1 MLLNSMSKT
10 GTSTG
15 RGSHAEKPTE
25 IPKRGWLDIAKRVK
39 SQIAID
45 HIPIVSAGIAFYF
58 FLAIFPAL
66 AAIISVYGL
75 VVEPAQV
82 ASQIASL
89 TSGLPQN
96 AHEMISGFGEQL
108 TGKSGGEL
116 GWGVALSILLSLW
129 SANKGTKA
137 IFEGL
142 NIAYDEE
149 ENRSFTKKNAITLL
163 ATLLA
168 LITGIVAMAL
178 IAGFPAFTG
187 MLGLPEG
194 VKTLIDLLRWPLLAI
209 IVMVFLAW
217 IYKIA
222 PNRDSPKI
230 RWVTAGTI
238 VATLLWLLGSVL
250 FSLYVDNFGK
260 FDNTYGSFA
269 AIVVLMLWF
278 FLTAFIILLGGEINS
293 EIEHQTAA
301 DTTVGP
307 DEPIGQRDAYHA
319 DHVAGEYS

>member
-1 MLLNSMSKT
+1 MSET
-10 GTSTG
+10 DTSSGSG
-15 RGSHAEKPTE
+15 RQAKKPTE
-25 IPKRGWLDIAKRVK
+25 IPKRGWLEIAKRVK
-39 SQIAID
+39 SQLAID
-45 HIPIVSAGIAFYF
+45 HIPIVAAGIAFYF

-75 VVEPAQV
+75 VVQPDQV

-89 TSGLPQN
+89 AGGFPQN
-96 AHEMISGFGEQL
+96 AQEMISGFGERL

-116 GWGVALSILLSLW
+116 GWGVALSILVSLW

-137 IFEGL
+137 VFEGL
-142 NIAYDEE
+142 NIAYNEVD
-149 ENRSFTKKNAITLL
+149 NRSFIKKNALTLL

-168 LITGIVAMAL
+168 LITWIVAMAL
-178 IAGFPAFTG
+178 IAGFPAITG
-187 MLGLPEG
+187 MLGLPDI
-194 VKTLIDLLRWPLLAI
+194 VQTLIDYLRWPLLAV
-209 IVMVFLAW
+209 IVMTFLAW

-222 PNRDSPKI
+222 PDRDSPKI
-230 RWVTAGTI
+230 RWVNAGSI
-238 VATLLWLLGSVL
+238 VATLLWLGGSML
-250 FSLYVDNFGK
+250 FSLYVDNFGN

-293 EIEHQTAA
+293 ETEHQTAT

-307 DEPIGQRDAYHA
+307 DEPMGQRGAFHA
-319 DHVAGEYS
+319 DHVAGEHSKKDS